1 LVPERAK
8 AYIYGAVFKPGAV
21 RVQDGD
27 TVLTALSSAGG
38 PIPDARL
45 DEARLIRFVDGQA
58 IVMKL
63 DLGKA
68 LSRGDLSQAP
78 VMMPGDVLYIPPRR
92 GRWDIGRVAGIA
104 TGLATA
110 IYYLSLATRK

>member
-1 LVPERAK
+1 
-8 AYIYGAVFKPGAV
+8 
-21 RVQDGD
+21 
-27 TVLTALSSAGG
+27 
-38 PIPDARL
+38 
-45 DEARLIRFVDGQA
+45 
-58 IVMKL
+58 
-63 DLGKA
+63 LGKA